1 MNKQTKDKWDKHYN
15 SCSAELPKAADV
27 LYQNQHLLP
36 PAGNALDLAC
46 GRGAN
51 ALCLAENRLTVSAWD
66 ISASAVEILVN
77 IANEKKLIINHE
89 VRDVVLQP
97 PEPDSFDVIVISNF
111 MERELIDTIKEAIKT
126 KGLIFYQTFIKDKVA
141 EIGPKNPDY
150 LLNCN
155 ELLTFFSDWN
165 ILHYREEGMTGNTAK
180 GFRNQAMIIA
190 QKP

>member
-1 MNKQTKDKWDKHYN
+1 MNKQTKDKWDKHYK
-15 SCSAELPKAADV
+15 SCSTDLPKAADV

-36 PAGNALDLAC
+36 ASGDALDLAC

-51 ALCLAENRLTVSAWD
+51 AVCLAENGLAVSAWD
-66 ISASAVEILVN
+66 ISPSALEILTS
-77 IANEKKLIINHE
+77 IANEKKLIINCE
-89 VRDVVLQP
+89 TRDIVLQP
-97 PEPDSFDVIVISNF
+97 PEPDSFDIIVVSNF
-111 MERELIDTIKEAIKT
+111 LERELVDMIKRAIKPG
-126 KGLIFYQTFIKDKVA
+126 GLIFYQTFIKDKVD

-165 ILHYREEGMTGNTAK
+165 ILHYREEGMTGNTEK